1 MEVRTQTVDIEK
13 VLEDLWERFKAD
25 VSMSVELN
33 KKREP
38 DSLYNDTYED
48 GRAIKYC
55 LDTLRW
61 CKLID
66 EAECSDMQD
75 KVDAYIDTVIEEF
88 KNRITENKED

>member
-1 MEVRTQTVDIEK
+1 MEIRTVTLDIER
-13 VLEDLWERFKAD
+13 VLEEVWERFRNDIEASMA
-25 VSMSVELN
+25 VSKTTLSFTDE
-33 KKREP
+33 
-38 DSLYNDTYED
+38 SYED

-66 EAECSDMQD
+66 EAECADMQD
-75 KVDAYIDTVIEEF
+75 KVDAYIDASIKEF